1 MTGRGVRLVLLSI
14 TLTMAVAQRTVIE
27 TTTGKVRGKVLNLY
41 GRQVVAFL
49 GIPYAEPPVGPLR
62 FKPPQPAKN
71 WTSVFDAFQYGN
83 SCYQI
88 RDTLFPNFTGS
99 EAWNA
104 NTPLSE
110 DCLKINV
117 WMPNPPPADKTVMV
131 WIYGGGFWS
140 GTASLDFYDGK
151 TIAAIENVVVVSM
164 NYRTGSLGFLAM
176 GHQDAPGNMGLMDQ
190 NLALQWVQKNI
201 ALFGGDP
208 QKVTILGESAG
219 SVSVG
224 YHLLSLKSRNLF
236 SRAIM
241 QSGAPNCPWAFLT
254 NQEALRRGKAFARAV
269 ECPTTV
275 PLAQTIE
282 CLRSKPADYIIAN
295 EWVTSDPIFRFPH
308 VPVIDGTFI
317 TEDPKTS
324 IRRGNFKK
332 CNLLAGAV
340 KDEGTYFLVYG
351 APGFSKQTES
361 LISRSQFLEGV
372 KMSVPETNS
381 FGVDAIAFQYTDW
394 LKENDGV
401 SNRDALDD
409 VVGDHNVIC
418 PLNDFAHAYASFGQS
433 VYKYSFEQR
442 ASNLVWPK
450 WMGTPHGYEIEFQFG
465 LPLEPKRNYT
475 RDEANFS
482 RRMMRNW
489 ANFARTGNP
498 NKESFQTYSQEL
510 WPRYTVSGR
519 QFITLDINPPKLGQ
533 GPRIDECAL
542 WSEYLPKLTRQT
554 SDISEA
560 ERLWKEE
567 FKLWTKQYMEDWKA
581 QYKDYVSYRDQGCP
595 KPSN

>member
-1 MTGRGVRLVLLSI
+1 MTGQGVRLVLLSI
-14 TLTMAVAQRTVIE
+14 TLSVAVAQRTVIE

-49 GIPYAEPPVGPLR
+49 GIPYAEPPIGPLR

-71 WTSVFDAFQYGN
+71 WTSVFDAFKYGN

-88 RDTLFPNFTGS
+88 KDTLFPNFTGS

-131 WIYGGGFWS
+131 WIYGGGFWY
-140 GTASLDFYDGK
+140 GTASLDYYDGK

-164 NYRTGSLGFLAM
+164 NYRVGSLGFLAL
-176 GHQDAPGNMGLMDQ
+176 GHPDAPGNMGLMDQ
-190 NLALQWVQKNI
+190 NLALQWVQK
-201 ALFGGDP
+201 
-208 QKVTILGESAG
+208 
-219 SVSVG
+219 
-224 YHLLSLKSRNLF
+224 R
-236 SRAIM
+236 
-241 QSGAPNCPWAFLT
+241 
-254 NQEALRRGKAFARAV
+254 KAFARAV

-332 CNLLAGAV
+332 CSLLAGAV
-340 KDEGTYFLVYG
+340 KDEGTFFLIYG

-418 PLNDFAHAYASFGQS
+418 PLNDFAHAYASFGQA

-489 ANFARTGNP
+489 ANFARTG
-498 NKESFQTYSQEL
+498 
-510 WPRYTVSGR
+510 
-519 QFITLDINPPKLGQ
+519 
-533 GPRIDECAL
+533 
-542 WSEYLPKLTRQT
+542 
-554 SDISEA
+554 
-560 ERLWKEE
+560 
-567 FKLWTKQYMEDWKA
+567 
-581 QYKDYVSYRDQGCP
+581 
-595 KPSN
+595 